1 MSAHSTARSRSLGN
15 YFRFKGILWAG
26 EGLLLFLATLE
37 THEMG
42 EGSILRL
49 FAFYLLLF
57 AAPGVLLITLGS
69 LVRLRLPVGWWL
81 AMAYLSVLIVVK
93 TSLGLTQEPVD
104 VWFSLAKRVPPHYL
118 IGMQAF
124 GIASAVIY
132 ALDITAFVAF
142 LSPKGRECYGVRRR
156 STPE

>member
-42 EGSILRL
+42 EVSTLRL

-57 AAPGVLLITLGS
+57 AAPGVLLVTLGS

-81 AMAYLSVLIVVK
+81 SMAYLSVLIVVK
-93 TSLGLTQEPVD
+93 TSLGFTQEPVD
-104 VWFSLAKRVPPHYL
+104 VWFSLARRVPPHYL
-118 IGMQAF
+118 VGLQVF

-132 ALDITAFVAF
+132 ALDIAAFVAF

>member
-1 MSAHSTARSRSLGN
+1 MAVQPTVRSRSLGN

-42 EGSILRL
+42 EVSTLRL

-57 AAPGVLLITLGS
+57 AAPGVLLVTLGS
-69 LVRLRLPVGWWL
+69 LVRMRLPVAWWL
-81 AMAYLSVLIVVK
+81 AMVYLSALIAIK
-93 TSLGLTQEPVD
+93 TSLGFSQGAVD
-104 VWFSLAKRVPPHYL
+104 LWYSLAKQVPPHYL
-118 IGMQAF
+118 LDLQVF
-124 GIASAVIY
+124 GIVSAVIY
-132 ALDITAFVAF
+132 ALDIAAFVAF